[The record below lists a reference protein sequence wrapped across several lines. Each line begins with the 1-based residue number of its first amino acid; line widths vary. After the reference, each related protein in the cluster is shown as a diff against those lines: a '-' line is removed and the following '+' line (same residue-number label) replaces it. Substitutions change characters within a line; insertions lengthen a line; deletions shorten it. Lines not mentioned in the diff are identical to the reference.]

1 MPDPRTTGIAGLFDR
16 WARVVFGARW
26 LVLVVAL
33 LVVVVGGWFAVGAKD
48 VLYGTTVELPGT
60 ASAEVSAALR
70 HDFANPYAELAVVAA
85 EAERLTLDDPRYRRW
100 LEEVTTRL
108 RAAPDVQAVTSWLDR
123 EDARL
128 RSADGRRTMILVGL
142 RSASVQEAEKA
153 TPRLRAAIAPAGSA
167 ARAADPSFRW
177 ATTGRGA
184 LSADLA
190 AYGAR
195 DSEQAEA
202 RVLPVT
208 LLILLLA
215 FGALVAAGLPLGM
228 GLAATTVALGVIA
241 VVGRYTPLSNMV
253 QNVGTMVGLAVGI
266 DYSLL
271 MISRFREALGRGLA
285 TPDALAETLRTAGVA
300 VAASGL
306 TVMIG
311 MAGLAFTPSLDT
323 RSIGLGGAIVIAVGV
338 LMALTLLPAAL
349 AILGP
354 RIDAPRGL
362 ARWLRPVDAD
372 AAWRGWAAWVMRR
385 PYTLSVVGLLALL
398 AMSAPLLGLST
409 KYEGSK
415 HIPTGELEFH
425 AGFDILEAMGKKNA
439 STPIQ
444 LLVTST
450 EGPVLAPERL
460 EGLLALSA
468 RLHADPRVLEVLGP
482 VDLAP
487 GLTPEK
493 YRKLYKH
500 WESLVALSP
509 KRFEAVLSR
518 DRRAVA
524 FTVIARD
531 HIAFEGMMALAR
543 EVAGWPSPAGLTVA
557 VGGQAAFYNDL
568 HGAIRRAFPGMVA
581 FVIVATFLVLALT
594 YRCWL
599 VPLKATLLNLLSV
612 GAGCGAL
619 VVMFQWGIGRELIGL
634 ATPTDGVPLSLLAM
648 VFCVVFGLS
657 MDYEV
662 FLISRIKEV
671 YDETGDNALATE
683 RGLAATGGMITSAA
697 LIMVA
702 VFGGFAWAHLTVVKM
717 LGVGL
722 GVAILVD
729 ATLVRVLVAPALMR
743 IAGRWN
749 WHPGGRRAAALV
761 AVVPAAAD
769 GLPAPATQPSS
780 REP

>member
-1 MPDPRTTGIAGLFDR
+1 M
-16 WARVVFGARW
+16 FGARW
-26 LVLVVAL
+26 LVLAMSL
-33 LVVVVGGWFAVGAKD
+33 LVVLVGGWFALGAKD

-60 ASAEVSAALR
+60 ASARVAAALR
-70 HDFANPYAELAVVAA
+70 RDFANPYAELAVVAA
-85 EAERLTLDDPRYRRW
+85 EGGTLTLADPRYRAW
-100 LEEVTTRL
+100 LEDVTTRL

-128 RSADGRRTMILVGL
+128 GSADGRRTLILVGL
-142 RSASVQEAEKA
+142 SSANVQEAEKA
-153 TPRLRAAIAPAGSA
+153 TPRLRAAIAPAGEA
-167 ARAADPSFRW
+167 MRAVDPAFQW

-184 LSADLA
+184 LAADLA

-195 DSEQAEA
+195 DSEEAEA
-202 RVLPVT
+202 RVLPVI

-228 GLAATTVALGVIA
+228 GLVATTVALGVIA

-271 MISRFREALGRGLA
+271 MISRFREALARGLA

-311 MAGLAFTPSLDT
+311 LAGLAFTPSLDT
-323 RSIGLGGAIVIAVGV
+323 RSIGLGGAIVVAVGV

-349 AILGP
+349 AVLGP
-354 RIDAPRGL
+354 RIDSPRAL
-362 ARWLRPVDAD
+362 ARWLRPIDAD
-372 AAWRGWAAWVMRR
+372 AAWRRWAAWVMRR
-385 PYTLSVVGLLALL
+385 PFSLAFVGIVALL
-398 AMSAPLLGLST
+398 AMSAPLAWLST

-415 HIPTGELEFH
+415 HLPAHELEFH
-425 AGFDILEAMGKKNA
+425 RGFDILEAMGKKNA

-444 LLVTST
+444 ILITAT
-450 EGPVLAPERL
+450 DGPILTPERL

-487 GLTPEK
+487 GLTPAK

-509 KRFEAVLSR
+509 KRFEPILSR
-518 DRRAVA
+518 DRRAVT
-524 FTVIARD
+524 FSVIARND
-531 HIAFEGMMALAR
+531 VPFEGMLRLAR
-543 EVAGWPSPAGLTVA
+543 DVASWAPPAGLA
-557 VGGQAAFYNDL
+557 IELGGQAAFYNDL
-568 HGAIRRAFPGMVA
+568 TDAVRRSFPGMVA
-581 FVIVATFLVLALT
+581 FVIVATFLVLAFT

-599 VPLKATLLNLLSV
+599 VPLKATILNLLSV

-634 ATPTDGVPLSLLAM
+634 ATPTEGVPLSLLAL
-648 VFCVVFGLS
+648 VFCIVFGLS

-662 FLISRIKEV
+662 FLISRIKEI
-671 YDETGDNALATE
+671 YDETGDNAIATE

-702 VFGGFAWAHLTVVKM
+702 VFGGFAWAQLVVVKM

-722 GVAILVD
+722 GVAVLVD

-749 WHPGGRRAAALV
+749 WHPGGRRATALV
-761 AVVPAAAD
+761 AVVPAAEPLTDAS
-769 GLPAPATQPSS
+769 PTAPRSAPAHTP
-780 REP
+780 RTPP